1 MNILW
6 DTQPSYFELQAVQ
19 TDDDGDIQDSD
30 DGSDDDSDGDS
41 DGSGDSD
48 GDYYI
53 YYTGDDS
60 GDENEAFNNVENLGG
75 DDSGNE
81 NEALNNVENLNAENV
96 TTELFDVATE
106 PVHDRLN
113 EFGGGDNGA
122 VGPTVL
128 AGSRIVLRARP
139 CLRFVPCR
147 AVNGLFTKKQHEFQV
162 CYDFQTWIRLSWS
175 GQPAKTMG

>member
-1 MNILW
+1 LNILW

-60 GDENEAFNNVENLGG
+60 GDENEAFNNVENL
-75 DDSGNE
+75 
-81 NEALNNVENLNAENV
+81 NAGNV

-122 VGPTVL
+122 VGPDDHEL
-128 AGSRIVLRARP
+128 DDEKDEPESGS
-139 CLRFVPCR
+139 
-147 AVNGLFTKKQHEFQV
+147 
-162 CYDFQTWIRLSWS
+162 
-175 GQPAKTMG
+175 